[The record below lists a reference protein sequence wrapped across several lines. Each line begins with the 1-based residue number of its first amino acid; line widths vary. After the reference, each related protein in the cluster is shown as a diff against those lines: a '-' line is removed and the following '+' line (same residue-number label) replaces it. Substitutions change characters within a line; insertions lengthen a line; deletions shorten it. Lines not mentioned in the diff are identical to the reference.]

1 MTFKEL
7 KIFVFQLALGKCEY
21 FKTPPDIS
29 SQPFVLEHT
38 TPKSK
43 QGLTDAENLA
53 LSCQGCNNH
62 KYNKTTGIDPITG
75 ESVDLFNPRQEI
87 WDNNFS
93 WSADVLEMLGKTSTG
108 RATVNTL
115 KLNRQELKNLRKL
128 LSETGRHPG

>member
-7 KIFVFQLALGKCEY
+7 KIFVFQRALGKCEY
-21 FKTPPDIS
+21 CKSPADIS